1 MIERI
6 ESLKDFIWNRRHHEY
21 RRTPEE
27 LGLNDLCDKFST
39 DGIVPVKRSAL
50 MLRALLE
57 AEESV
62 ILEGETI
69 VSTRTITSIP
79 SVFTEAEWA
88 DIKAHHTLHE
98 RGTVS
103 NISPDY
109 EGILRDGLG
118 LRRQQVEERLKS
130 PSLTE
135 DQTQFLLAA
144 LESIDAVQD
153 FILKYHDCA
162 VRAGMTEVADVLNHI
177 HSNGASTMHQAL
189 QLLRIVHFALWESDC
204 YHNTLGR
211 FDQYIYPYYKADKDA
226 GRITDEQAFD
236 LIEEFFLSCNKDSDL
251 YIGMQQGDNGQSIVL
266 GGHDQEGN
274 YLFNEVSEMCMK
286 ASYELNL
293 IDPKINLR
301 CAADTPLEV
310 YKLGARLTER
320 GLGFPQYDN
329 DDVVIPGLL
338 KAGYSP
344 EDAYNYVVAACWEFI
359 VPKNG
364 MEIVNIDALSFAGV
378 VSDALKNLGEYG
390 TYDEFYAYVDSLIRN
405 ECDRITAAHDNLY
418 IVPAPWMSM
427 LMGGTIERAQ
437 DISLGGNTNN
447 YGIHGTGLST
457 AADSLAAIK
466 KYYYEEKA
474 VTLSELTDALQNNF
488 KGYETLQDTLRNE
501 APKMGMD
508 EEEPDT
514 IGSELLKSFA
524 AGLEG
529 KKNERGGIWRAGT
542 GTAMYYVWHAKDIPA
557 TPDGRSAGEVIP
569 ANFTPSMFLR
579 HKGPVSVMRSFSK
592 PQLEDVINGG
602 PLTIELDESI
612 FRNEETIEKLALLIR
627 NYMRIGGHQLQLNTL
642 NRDKLLDAKKHPE
655 LHRDLIVRVWGW
667 SGYFVEL
674 DECYQDH
681 IIERIKY
688 NNL

>member
-1 MIERI
+1 MNTRI
-6 ESLKDFIWNRRHHEY
+6 ESLKDFIWNRRHHTY

-27 LGLNDLCDKFST
+27 LGLSTLCEQFSKE
-39 DGIVPVKRSAL
+39 GVAPVERSAR
-50 MLRALLE
+50 MLSALLE
-57 AEESV
+57 AEVPV
-62 ILEGETI
+62 ILEGERI
-69 VSTRTITSIP
+69 VATRTITAIP
-79 SVFTEAEWA
+79 SIHTEAEWA
-88 DIKAHHTLHE
+88 KIRVCHTLHE

-118 LRRQQVEERLKS
+118 LRKQQVLDRMASE
-130 PSLTE
+130 PLTE
-135 DQTQFLLAA
+135 DQKTFLAA
-144 LESIDAVQD
+144 ACKSIEAVQS
-153 FILKYHDCA
+153 FILKYRDCA
-162 VRAGMTEVADVLNHI
+162 LKAGMQEVADVLEHI
-177 HSNGASTMHQAL
+177 STKGAETLHQAL

-211 FDQYIYPYYKADKDA
+211 FDQYIDPYYKADKEA
-226 GRITDEQAFD
+226 GRLTDEQAFD
-236 LIEEFFLSCNKDSDL
+236 LIEEFFLMCNKDSDL

-266 GGHDQEGN
+266 GGRDQQGN
-274 YLFNEVSEMCMK
+274 QLFNEVSQMCMT
-286 ASYELNL
+286 ASYELNM

-301 CAADTPLEV
+301 CDANTPLEV
-310 YKLGARLTER
+310 YKSAAQLTER

-338 KAGYSP
+338 KLGYSP

-378 VSDALKNLGEYG
+378 VSEALENLGNYDTYEAFYG
-390 TYDEFYAYVDSLIRN
+390 YIESLIRR
-405 ECDRITAAHDNLY
+405 ECDRITSAHDNMY

-447 YGIHGTGLST
+447 YGVHGTGLST
-457 AADSLAAIK
+457 AADSLTVIK
-466 KYYYEEKA
+466 KYYYEDKSI
-474 VTLSELTDALQNNF
+474 TLEELTDALKNNF
-488 KGYETLQDTLRNE
+488 KGHEDLQDRLRNE

-508 EEEPDT
+508 MEEPDA
-514 IGSELLKSFA
+514 IGSELLASFA
-524 AGLEG
+524 ECLKG
-529 KKNERGGIWRAGT
+529 KRNERGGIWRAGT
-542 GTAMYYVWHAKDIPA
+542 GTAMYYVFHANTLPA

-612 FRNEETIEKLALLIR
+612 FRNDETIEKLAMLIR
-627 NYMRIGGHQLQLNTL
+627 NYIRQGGHQLQLNSL
-642 NRDKLLDAKKHPE
+642 NREKLLDAKKHPE

-681 IIERIKY
+681 IIDRIKY
-688 NNL
+688 KL

>member
-1 MIERI
+1 MNTRI
-6 ESLKDFIWNRRHHEY
+6 ESLKDFIWNRSHHVY

-27 LGLNDLCDKFST
+27 LGLSALCEQFSKE
-39 DGIVPVKRSAL
+39 DVVPVKRSSR

-57 AEESV
+57 AEEPV

-69 VSTRTITSIP
+69 VATRTITSIP
-79 SVFTEAEWA
+79 SVFTEEEWDGIRA
-88 DIKAHHTLHE
+88 RHTLHE

-109 EGILRDGLG
+109 DGILRDGLG
-118 LRRQQVEERLKS
+118 LRKQQVEERLKS
-130 PSLTE
+130 DSLTE
-135 DQTQFLLAA
+135 DQKQFLLAA
-144 LESIDAVQD
+144 RESIEAVQD
-153 FILKYHDCA
+153 FILKYRDCA
-162 VRAGMTEVADVLNHI
+162 TKAGMQEVADVLQHI
-177 HSNGASTMHQAL
+177 HSNGARTLHQAL

-226 GRITDEQAFD
+226 GRLTDGQAFD
-236 LIEEFFLSCNKDSDL
+236 LIEEFFLMCNKDSDL

-266 GGHDQEGN
+266 GGRDQNGN

-301 CAADTPLEV
+301 CDAETPLEV
-310 YKLGARLTER
+310 YKLGAQLTKR

-338 KAGYSP
+338 KLGYSP

-378 VSDALKNLGEYG
+378 VNEALQKLGD
-390 TYDEFYAYVDSLIRN
+390 YDSYEAFYAYVESLIRRDC
-405 ECDRITAAHDNLY
+405 EKITSAHDNMY

-447 YGIHGTGLST
+447 YGVHGTGLST
-457 AADSLAAIK
+457 AADSLVAIK
-466 KYYYEEKA
+466 KYYFEEKS
-474 VTLSELTDALQNNF
+474 VSLDELNDALRNNF
-488 KGYETLQDTLRNE
+488 KGHEALQERLRNE

-508 EEEPDT
+508 MDEPDA
-514 IGSELLKSFA
+514 IGGDLLKSFA
-524 AGLEG
+524 EALKG
-529 KKNERGGIWRAGT
+529 KRNERGGIWRAGT
-542 GTAMYYVWHAKDIPA
+542 GTAMYYVWHAKDLPA
-557 TPDGRSAGEVIP
+557 TPDGRAAGEVIP

-612 FRNEETIEKLALLIR
+612 FRNDETIEKLAMLIR
-627 NYMRIGGHQLQLNTL
+627 NYMRQGGHQLQLNTL
-642 NRDKLLDAKKHPE
+642 NKETLLDAKKHPE

-681 IIERIKY
+681 VIERIKY
-688 NNL
+688 QL

>member
-1 MIERI
+1 MIER
-6 ESLKDFIWNRRHHEY
+6 LATLRTFLRAGGHHRFRH
-21 RRTPEE
+21 TPEE
-27 LGLNDLCDKFST
+27 FGLDRLAETFRAE
-39 DGIVPVKRSAL
+39 GVPPVERSAR
-50 MLRALLE
+50 MLKALLN
-57 AEESV
+57 AETPI
-62 ILEGETI
+62 ILEGEKI
-69 VSTRTITSIP
+69 VATRTISRIP

-88 DIKAHHTLHE
+88 EIRAHHTLHE

-118 LRRQQVEERLKS
+118 KRKAEVTVRMED
-130 PSLTE
+130 PALTGE
-135 DQTQFLLAA
+135 QREFLTAA
-144 LESIDAVQD
+144 RSCIEAVQD
-153 FILKYHDCA
+153 FILKYRDCA
-162 VRAGMTEVADVLNHI
+162 RNAGLAEIADVLSNI
-177 HSNGASTMHQAL
+177 HSGGAGTLREAL

-211 FDQYIYPYYKADKDA
+211 FDQYIYPYYRKDLAA
-226 GRITDEQAFD
+226 GRITKAQAFD
-236 LIEEFFLSCNKDSDL
+236 LIEEFFLTCNKDSDL

-266 GGHDQEGN
+266 AGRDAQGN
-274 YLFNEVSEMCMK
+274 YLFNDVSQMCLK

-301 CAADTPLEV
+301 CDASTPLNVFIEGA
-310 YKLGARLTER
+310 KLTKR

-338 KAGYSP
+338 KLGYAP

-359 VPKNG
+359 IPKNG

-378 VSDALKNLGEYG
+378 VSEAVEELGHFNNYE
-390 TYDEFYAYVDSLIRN
+390 DFYALVDRKIKA

-418 IVPAPWMSM
+418 IVPAPFMSM
-427 LMGGTIERAQ
+427 LMGGCIERAR
-437 DISLGGNTNN
+437 DISLGGNSNN
-447 YGIHGTGLST
+447 YGVHGTGLST
-457 AADSLAAIK
+457 AADSLAAVK
-466 KYYYEEKA
+466 KLYFEEKSVSLEELMDA
-474 VTLSELTDALQNNF
+474 VHHNFEGHKALQ
-488 KGYETLQDTLRNE
+488 DRLRNE
-501 APKMGMD
+501 APKMGLDSD
-508 EEEPDT
+508 EADA
-514 IGSELLKSFA
+514 IGTALLDSFA
-524 AGLEG
+524 EGLRG
-529 KKNERGGIWRAGT
+529 KRNERGGIWRAGT
-542 GTAMYYVWHAKDIPA
+542 GTAMYYIFHAKDLPA

-579 HKGPVSVMRSFSK
+579 QKGPVSVMRSFSK
-592 PQLEDVINGG
+592 QHLEDAINGG

-612 FRNEETIEKLALLIR
+612 FRNEETVEKLAMLIR
-627 NYMRIGGHQLQLNTL
+627 SYIKRGGHQLQLNTL
-642 NRDKLLDAKKHPE
+642 NKETLLDAKVHPE

-688 NNL
+688 KV